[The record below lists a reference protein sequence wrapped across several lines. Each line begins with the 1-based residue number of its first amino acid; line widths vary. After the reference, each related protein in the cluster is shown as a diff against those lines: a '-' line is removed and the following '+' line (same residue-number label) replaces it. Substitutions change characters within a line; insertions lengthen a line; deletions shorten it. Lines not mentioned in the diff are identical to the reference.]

1 MLCLDVD
8 ENVTVGESSRRMNG
22 NRTLLHGFFLG
33 LLIILV
39 PALVFAMTAQE
50 ILEQVAKENFA
61 ENFRLIM
68 SVKTFKGKKESA
80 SNSIWLMGKVTPE
93 LTSFFLD
100 FEEPEESRGL
110 RFLLQI
116 EPGKEP
122 RAYMY
127 LPATGKTLPLAVD
140 DPSVDLGGTG
150 LTMEDMQ
157 GFVPESGE
165 RMTLVE
171 EQKIRDRDCWVIR
184 VSRAEEKAHRLI
196 WVSKNGFIVVKSQSF
211 DAQGKVTRIFNV
223 VEFFQTKAGREFPR
237 EEEIT
242 IPGRG
247 IRIVVRQ
254 EYASF
259 GVDIPDEIMNP
270 EQFGAF
276 KWRK

>member
-1 MLCLDVD
+1 MLSKTDSQREIV
-8 ENVTVGESSRRMNG
+8 RMTG
-22 NRTLLHGFFLG
+22 NRTIIKGFFLG
-33 LLIILV
+33 MLMTLV
-39 PALVFAMTAQE
+39 PVLVFAMTAQE
-50 ILEQVAKENFA
+50 ILERVAKENFG

-68 SVKTFKGKKESA
+68 SVKTFKGKKESG
-80 SNSIWLMGKVTPE
+80 SNSLWLMGKVTPAM
-93 LTSFFLD
+93 TSFFMD
-100 FEEPEESRGL
+100 FEEPEESKGL
-110 RFLLQI
+110 RFLMQI

-122 RAYMY
+122 RAFMY

-184 VSRAEEKAHRLI
+184 VSRAEEKAYRLI
-196 WVSKNGFIVVKSQSF
+196 WVTKNGFIVIKSQSV
-211 DAQGKVTRIFNV
+211 DAAGKTTRIFNV
-223 VEFFQTKAGREFPR
+223 VELFQTKDGREFPR

-270 EQFGAF
+270 EQFGAA